1 MSLPVFIGLCLY
13 SCICCFFLDSCVFI
27 LCLYS
32 CLCFYSCICGS
43 AYTFG
48 SVYIGL
54 CVYMC
59 VYLCACPCGPPS
71 SVRLL
76 SILLSPWLCHPG
88 WCLWAKGA
96 LPLKPDL
103 GPMLHFLQGCG
114 SPVPCP
120 VWSSCFRQRGH
131 RAGVAGIG
139 QKLIRKQ
146 NTQLSPLLR
155 EQPSPA
161 Q

>member
-1 MSLPVFIGLCLY
+1 MCLFRFV
-13 SCICCFFLDSCVFI
+13 SIFLHLLLFLDSCIFI
-27 LCLYS
+27 QCLYS

-43 AYTFG
+43 AYT
-48 SVYIGL
+48 SVSVFIGL
-54 CVYMC
+54 CVSLC
-59 VYLCACPCGPPS
+59 VCACPCGPPS
-71 SVRLL
+71 SGRLL

-103 GPMLHFLQGCG
+103 GPMLRFLQGCG

-139 QKLIRKQ
+139 QRLIRKQ
-146 NTQLSPLLR
+146 NTQLSPLLGK
-155 EQPSPA
+155 QPSPA
-161 Q
+161 W

>member
-1 MSLPVFIGLCLY
+1 MFSFCAYIPVCVSIPASVGLL
-13 SCICCFFLDSCVFI
+13 IHL
-27 LCLYS
+27 
-32 CLCFYSCICGS
+32 
-43 AYTFG
+43 
-48 SVYIGL
+48 GL

-59 VYLCACPCGPPS
+59 VSLCACPCVPPS
-71 SVRLL
+71 SARPLGRPL
-76 SILLSPWLCHPG
+76 SILLSPLLCHPG
-88 WCLWAKGA
+88 WCLWAQGA

-103 GPMLHFLQGCG
+103 GPMLHFLQGCV

-146 NTQLSPLLR
+146 NTQLSPLLS
-155 EQPSPA
+155 EQSSPA